1 MGVKKISLSLICYLS
16 VILAS
21 AQMVSSEKADTTAAF
36 KPVDVIE
43 IPSKSADA
51 TRDINQI
58 KRSLLKPEQLEKI
71 KTGNSSTLNLIDS
84 LIVQE
89 KNIELTLF
97 NKRHLINKRSVWNQR
112 LQQLETIQERISLH
126 LKQNEDLAMK
136 AEAIGD
142 TWSKIGR
149 SISAEE
155 TDSVVKANII
165 EVVTKNDTLLNQL
178 HQQRSI
184 LLEIQDKTISKSE
197 QITSILE
204 RIENKLDQERHNI
217 FARTKVDFSNLL
229 NKNQYISAQKVLQKS
244 LMIESRLLEDYM
256 KDKHSEALL
265 FIVILVSGMIL
276 FRQTRKAIIRKG
288 ILDIDSYYA
297 QQFKLLLTAH
307 YSTAFVLFI
316 WLSALLF
323 PNQPLLFKDG
333 IRIIICI
340 PLTIL
345 LYRLI
350 NKKLFSVI
358 VILFFLIFVQSII
371 NLFPPN
377 HMAYRLY
384 LLIAILLELFVMIR
398 IKMVVKTNTFN
409 SKLLS
414 TLVNKFLILAIGI
427 IVMVIILGLFGYIVL
442 TELVVNVVL
451 ANAFSIS
458 LLFVSMLIVNGLLEL
473 LFSMERVKHLKV
485 VQHYGE
491 GVKNRLIQFVSIAT
505 PALVLYIIL
514 ASVGFDEPVINAIK
528 SSITYQFKF
537 GEISFSIEDI
547 IFLVLTL
554 SLSIFLSNVVK
565 VILEEDVLSRT
576 KLGKGLPHTISLMA
590 KYAIITIGVTFAFSV
605 AGFRMENFA
614 ILIGA
619 FGVGIGFGLQN
630 IFNNLVSGFILL
642 FERPI
647 KIDDVI
653 EVGQLRG
660 RVRSI
665 GIRSSVVRTFDGAEV
680 IVPNGQL
687 ISNEVINWT
696 HSDQIRRYEVFVG
709 VAYGSD
715 VEKVRGILEE
725 QIKKHKDILDFPE
738 PDVLFINMGDSSLD
752 FRMLYW
758 VSKVRQG
765 INIQSDITQMV
776 YDALNKEGI
785 SIPFPQ
791 RDIHIIKD
799 KG

>member
-1 MGVKKISLSLICYLS
+1 MGIKKICLSLIFSIGLLL
-16 VILAS
+16 VN
-21 AQMVSSEKADTTAAF
+21 AQIVSIEKKDSTAVF
-36 KPVDVIE
+36 KPVDVID
-43 IPSKSADA
+43 IPSQSADA
-51 TRDINQI
+51 IRDINQI
-58 KRSLLKPEQLEKI
+58 KRNLLESDELDKI
-71 KTGNSSTLNLIDS
+71 KTNNISTLNLIDS
-84 LIVQE
+84 LITQE
-89 KNIELTLF
+89 KKTELTIF

-112 LQQLETIQERISLH
+112 LHQLEIIEGRMT
-126 LKQNEDLAMK
+126 LKLEQNEDLAIK

-142 TWSKIGR
+142 TWTNIR
-149 SISAEE
+149 LSIPVEKM
-155 TDSVVKANII
+155 DSVVNKNIQEVLI
-165 EVVTKNDTLLNQL
+165 ENDSLLNQL
-178 HQQRSI
+178 HQQRST
-184 LLEIQDKTISKSE
+184 LLSIQDKTISKSE
-197 QITSILE
+197 QIASILE
-204 RIENKLDQERHNI
+204 RIEKKLNQERHNI
-217 FARTKVDFSNLL
+217 FARTDVSFSNLL
-229 NKNQYISAQKVLQKS
+229 KKSQYISAQNVLRKN

-256 KDKHSEALL
+256 KDKQSNAFL
-265 FIVILVSGMIL
+265 FIIILIGGMIL
-276 FRQTRKAIIRKG
+276 FRQARKAIIRKG
-288 ILDIDSYYA
+288 NLDTGSYYT
-297 QQFKLLLTAH
+297 QQFRLLLTAH

-323 PNQPLLFKDG
+323 ANQPLLFKDG

-358 VILFFLIFVQSII
+358 VILFFLIFVQAIV

-377 HMAYRLY
+377 HMAYRLF

-398 IKMVVKTNTFN
+398 IKMVVKTNTFK

-414 TLVNKFLILAIGI
+414 TLINKFLILAIGLI
-427 IVMVIILGLFGYIVL
+427 AIVIVMGLFGYIVL
-442 TELVVNVVL
+442 AELVVNIVL

-458 LLFVSMLIVNGLLEL
+458 LLYVSMLIVNGLIEL
-473 LFSMERVKHLKV
+473 LFNIDNIKKLKV
-485 VQHYGE
+485 IQHYGE
-491 GVKNRLIQFVSIAT
+491 RIKTRLIQFVNIAT
-505 PALVLYIIL
+505 PTLVLYIIL
-514 ASVGFDEPVINAIK
+514 VSVNFDEPVINALK
-528 SSITYQFKF
+528 SSITYKFKF

-554 SLSIFLSNVVK
+554 WLSIFLSNLVK

-590 KYAIITIGVTFAFSV
+590 KYSIITIGVTFAFSV

-715 VEKVRGILEE
+715 VEKVKAILEE
-725 QIKKHKDILDFPE
+725 QIKNHQDILDFPE

-765 INIQSDITQMV
+765 INIKSDITQMV

-785 SIPFPQ
+785 TIPFPQ

-799 KG
+799 